1 LNFED
6 CLVSAVNASVK
17 AGNEIL
23 NIYNDPDSD
32 FSVEKKEDNSPVT
45 IADKKAHQTILEN
58 LENCGLPIL
67 SEEGIHSD
75 YNQRQK
81 WDYFFLVDP
90 LDGTKEFIKKNGEFT
105 VNIALIHKNIPI
117 SGVVYLPVLNL
128 LYFAFK
134 NQSYKIENKE
144 LKNFNDIKEILSIS
158 EKISPETKPEN
169 YTIIATRSHQNDELK
184 KFIEDK
190 KKVYND
196 LDIISAGSSL
206 KFCKIAEGSAHIYPR
221 TGYTME
227 WDTAAGHAVCT
238 GAGLKVKDFN
248 TGKELKY
255 NKKNLKNP
263 YFIVE

>member
-1 LNFED
+1 MNFED
-6 CLVSAVNASVK
+6 YLVSAVNASVE

-23 NIYNDPDSD
+23 DIYNDPDSD

-45 IADKKAHQTILEN
+45 IADKKAHHTILKN

-75 YNQRQK
+75 YKKRQN
-81 WDYFFLVDP
+81 WEYFFLVDP

-105 VNIALIHKNIPI
+105 VNIALIHKNRPI

-128 LYFAFK
+128 LYFAFE
-134 NQSYKIENKE
+134 NQSYKIKNKK
-144 LKNFNDIKEILSIS
+144 LKDFNNIKEILSMA
-158 EKISPETKPEN
+158 EKISSDSKPEK

-190 KKVYND
+190 KKIYKD
-196 LDIISAGSSL
+196 LEIISAGSSL
-206 KFCKIAEGSAHIYPR
+206 KFCKIAEGAAHIYPR

-238 GAGLKVKDFN
+238 GAGLKVTDFD
-248 TGKELKY
+248 TGEELKY
-255 NKKNLKNP
+255 NKENLKNP